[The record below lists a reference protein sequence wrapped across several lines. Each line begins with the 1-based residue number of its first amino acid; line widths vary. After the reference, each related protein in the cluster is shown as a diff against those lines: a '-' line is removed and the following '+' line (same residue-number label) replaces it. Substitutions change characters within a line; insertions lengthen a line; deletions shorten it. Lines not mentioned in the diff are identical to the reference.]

1 MHEDENGDV
10 VYDEYPIGI
19 IPESCNAQ
27 LVYDEEKRKL
37 IVKSMDIFLRNILKL
52 LKFYSVKKNALYQL
66 NCQSE
71 NSVMMQSKNS

>member
-27 LVYDEEKRKL
+27 LVYDKEKKKT
-37 IVKSMDIFLRNILKL
+37 IVLGTEICQFNI
-52 LKFYSVKKNALYQL
+52 
-66 NCQSE
+66 
-71 NSVMMQSKNS
+71 